1 MNITIVNCFDTYEH
15 RVELLKRT
23 LEAEGH
29 RVSVVTSNFRHMKKC
44 LRTECPPDFELV
56 KARPYYKNLS
66 IARLR
71 SHAAFAKAAL
81 ICVAEKDPEL
91 LWVLV
96 PPNSLVKRAAIY
108 KKKHPDKK
116 LVLDFIDM
124 WPESMPITRFKELPP
139 FTAWRSLR
147 DRYVNEADM
156 VVTECSLFW
165 ETLEKSC
172 PREKLQTLYLAR
184 DFQLYHFVNTPP
196 KDKIALCY
204 LGSINNIIDIP
215 CIGEI
220 IRKFD
225 LPVEL
230 HIIGDG
236 EKREELCETARNAG
250 AEVIFHGIIYDPKKK
265 QAIFDRCHAGLN
277 IMKSSVYVGLTM
289 KSMDYFAASLPV
301 INNIQGDTWDFI
313 EQHPIGINYS
323 PETRLSSAKLQI
335 LQSRREQVRAFY
347 DTYFSERV
355 FAIRVREILKAL
367 FPGETT

>member
-147 DRYVNEADM
+147 DRYVNAADM

-184 DFQLYHFVNTPP
+184 DFQLYRFVNTPP
-196 KDKIALCY
+196 KDSRELFGVY
-204 LGSINNIIDIP
+204 L
-215 CIGEI
+215 
-220 IRKFD
+220 
-225 LPVEL
+225 
-230 HIIGDG
+230 
-236 EKREELCETARNAG
+236 
-250 AEVIFHGIIYDPKKK
+250 
-265 QAIFDRCHAGLN
+265 
-277 IMKSSVYVGLTM
+277 
-289 KSMDYFAASLPV
+289 
-301 INNIQGDTWDFI
+301 
-313 EQHPIGINYS
+313 
-323 PETRLSSAKLQI
+323 
-335 LQSRREQVRAFY
+335 
-347 DTYFSERV
+347 
-355 FAIRVREILKAL
+355 
-367 FPGETT
+367 